1 METQIKIRNEASV
14 CTIDIE
20 GVIGVPE
27 GEQFGDAAHSVATYE
42 RLREEIERIKGAK
55 NVMFGGEGLFNT
67 VLTGPGTI
75 YLQTMPLSN
84 IADVIAAHMPKT
96 D

>member
-1 METQIKIRNEASV
+1 
-14 CTIDIE
+14 
-20 GVIGVPE
+20 
-27 GEQFGDAAHSVATYE
+27 
-42 RLREEIERIKGAK
+42 
-55 NVMFGGEGLFNT
+55 MFGGEGLFNT